1 MKEVITGAAA
11 GYIIVSIIYNVIGNG
26 MTGIVAAA
34 IGGIAIGGLV
44 YYVLGYDNGYAKGRR
59 DERLGRFRRRE
70 NGKEAAGGGPGK
82 NNC

>member
-26 MTGIVAAA
+26 MIGIVAAA
-34 IGGIAIGGLV
+34 IGGLAVGGLV

-59 DERLGRFRRRE
+59 DERLDRFRRRE
-70 NGKEAAGGGPGK
+70 
-82 NNC
+82 

>member
-1 MKEVITGAAA
+1 MKEVIVGVAV
-11 GYIIVSIIYNVIGNG
+11 GFIIVSAVYNVIGSG
-26 MTGIVAAA
+26 TAA
-34 IGGIAIGGLV
+34 IVTAALAGLAIGAGV

-59 DERLGRFRRRE
+59 DERLDRFRRRE